1 MPIKFS
7 FHTKLFIALG
17 AIVCLSTM
25 SILFILQGTTKK
37 HITKNIKKK
46 FEGTRL
52 AIRHLQE
59 LRVKFAVNSIN
70 NLTISNAQFRS
81 VISTASVNGDNMGFS
96 KTDK

>member
-7 FHTKLFIALG
+7 FHSKLFIALG

-37 HITKNIKKK
+37 HITENIKKK
-46 FEGTRL
+46 FEGTRQ

-59 LRVKFAVNSIN
+59 LRVKFA
-70 NLTISNAQFRS
+70 
-81 VISTASVNGDNMGFS
+81 
-96 KTDK
+96 